1 MRQKVWRASQAFAS
15 VASDGLAEMFG
26 VPVDDDRGEEVQPGH
41 AEVLA
46 FGGAITDFTLA
57 ADTECVL
64 QSVVRLTLV
73 EADLGAALHVG
84 IEQPVDDEARP
95 FDPSYFPQRH
105 RQLVLSGIGCELPQ
119 QLAGRHGP

>member
-1 MRQKVWRASQAFAS
+1 MSSCSARFFAS
-15 VASDGLAEMFG
+15 AASDGLAEMFG

-57 ADTECVL
+57 ADAECVL
-64 QSVVRLTLV
+64 QGVVSLTLV

-84 IEQPVDDEARP
+84 IE
-95 FDPSYFPQRH
+95 
-105 RQLVLSGIGCELPQ
+105 
-119 QLAGRHGP
+119 